1 MRRALLILAV
11 VVALAGLCLWAAAGR
26 NTGWTKTTED
36 VHTLDEVTGL
46 TGVEHRK
53 RFLPGVDFLGGA
65 FAVAGILAGV
75 SFIFPKKQTV

>member
-1 MRRALLILAV
+1 MRRALLILALV
-11 VVALAGLCLWAAAGR
+11 MALAALGLWVAAGR
-26 NTGWTKTTED
+26 NPGWTKTTED

-46 TGVEHRK
+46 VGVEHQK

-65 FAVAGILAGV
+65 LVAAGILAGV